1 MRLTVMER
9 LLTQGLL
16 PEKGSFSN
24 LKLIR
29 EAREALSFTEAENKE
44 LKFVEKE
51 GQITWTEAQGIPSDV
66 NIEIGEVA
74 TEMIKKE
81 LRKLNDKD
89 ELAVNQVSLYSKFI
103 EA

>member
-1 MRLTVMER
+1 MRLSVLER
-9 LLTQGLL
+9 IVVQGLL
-16 PEKGSFSN
+16 PEKGTFAN
-24 LKLIR
+24 LRLIR
-29 EAREALSFTEAENKE
+29 EAREALSFNEAENKE

-51 GQITWTEAQGIPSDV
+51 GQVTWTENQTAEV

-81 LRKLNDKD
+81 LRRLSEAED
-89 ELAVNQVSLYSKFI
+89 LAVNQVSLYSKFI